1 MEWVARYN
9 EYKFEVALNKVAVVH
24 VQDTHDDDINNED
37 RAEATSGVG
46 AIWGKAK
53 FTLWLPQIQRFFHIS
68 IGSQLGMAHS

>member
-1 MEWVARYN
+1 MARYN

-46 AIWGKAK
+46 AI
-53 FTLWLPQIQRFFHIS
+53 
-68 IGSQLGMAHS
+68 